1 MGDNLH
7 MAVSLGMVNSLH
19 MAGPHTVNSLHMA
32 SPHTVN
38 SLHMASPHTVNSP
51 LVDRVNSLGGRV
63 VVWMDMQNR
72 R

>member
-7 MAVSLGMVNSLH
+7 MAVSLGM
-19 MAGPHTVNSLHMA
+19 
-32 SPHTVN
+32 VN